1 MNLPKFTTPE
11 LVGIPIK
18 QVSTFYSVAAQYNG
32 RKLLCHVVNGHPAT
46 LCVID
51 LETNEIIFQTSLIGA
66 ESAWRLILHQDK
78 VFIAGTGDSGQPGH
92 LFAYSLADGKFEE
105 FGPVCSGEK
114 FLWSMATDGD
124 RYIYIGTWP
133 NGKIVQFDTATG
145 IFTDFGT
152 IVPGQN
158 YLRSLTYLNGYLYA
172 GVGPVGSLVR
182 INPETFRTEGRLE
195 AEHLEEPV
203 KEILAT
209 DSLPFCYEL
218 GASHPY
224 VLAYFDSPN
233 KDLLAFNTET
243 GSWEHLGS
251 GYRGNMI
258 QSDSGDLFYTTK
270 NGLFRFNSSE
280 GKPVSITPKIAS
292 TLRGGG
298 VIGGVLHSVFMN
310 GSLFRLDLEDLSSE
324 ITKSSAEGAST
335 QVQTIFR
342 GPDDKLYFSAYPG
355 GTGAVYDP
363 ETGSLTRFPLEQAEG
378 MGSLG
383 ADIYLGIYPHAR
395 LFKIDTTRPIDTERH
410 PKLIWQINS
419 KQDRPFVLTSGDG
432 LLFVGTI
439 PDYGVLGGGICVYDP
454 KTESGQTYAP
464 IIPNHSITSLL
475 YKDGYLYGGTSIYGG
490 LGIEPEA
497 EHAVMFK
504 WNVKTRELEEVFL
517 PLKQAEKAPMI
528 SGLCEVNGLIYG
540 NFNGYIFAYDPVSRR
555 TIKYRNLYPEV
566 NSFGRWRPSF
576 NFLGNDGLIYSSVGA
591 KVTAID
597 PETLNY
603 KFIAGSDLFALGKNN
618 EIYYVRGWQLLKTM
632 PIYEDSPEVQVE
644 G

>member
-1 MNLPKFTTPE
+1 MNLPEFTTPE

-251 GYRGNMI
+251 GYRG
-258 QSDSGDLFYTTK
+258 Q
-270 NGLFRFNSSE
+270 
-280 GKPVSITPKIAS
+280 
-292 TLRGGG
+292 
-298 VIGGVLHSVFMN
+298 H
-310 GSLFRLDLEDLSSE
+310 
-324 ITKSSAEGAST
+324 
-335 QVQTIFR
+335 
-342 GPDDKLYFSAYPG
+342 
-355 GTGAVYDP
+355 
-363 ETGSLTRFPLEQAEG
+363 
-378 MGSLG
+378 
-383 ADIYLGIYPHAR
+383 
-395 LFKIDTTRPIDTERH
+395 
-410 PKLIWQINS
+410 
-419 KQDRPFVLTSGDG
+419 
-432 LLFVGTI
+432 
-439 PDYGVLGGGICVYDP
+439 DP
-454 KTESGQTYAP
+454 K
-464 IIPNHSITSLL
+464 
-475 YKDGYLYGGTSIYGG
+475 
-490 LGIEPEA
+490 
-497 EHAVMFK
+497 
-504 WNVKTRELEEVFL
+504 
-517 PLKQAEKAPMI
+517 
-528 SGLCEVNGLIYG
+528 
-540 NFNGYIFAYDPVSRR
+540 
-555 TIKYRNLYPEV
+555 
-566 NSFGRWRPSF
+566 
-576 NFLGNDGLIYSSVGA
+576 
-591 KVTAID
+591 
-597 PETLNY
+597 
-603 KFIAGSDLFALGKNN
+603 
-618 EIYYVRGWQLLKTM
+618 
-632 PIYEDSPEVQVE
+632 
-644 G
+644 